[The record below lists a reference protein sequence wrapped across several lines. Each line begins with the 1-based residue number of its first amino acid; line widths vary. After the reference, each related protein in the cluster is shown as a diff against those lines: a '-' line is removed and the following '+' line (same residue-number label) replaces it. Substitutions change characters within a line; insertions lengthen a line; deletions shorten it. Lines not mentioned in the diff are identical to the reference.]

1 MTSHS
6 KTDAEIV
13 EIKNALISAST
24 LYSERPDLFK
34 LFGSFNGKKNLLF
47 KDKATGLVSI
57 TADSDIQKVQK
68 EYATLI
74 SEINSCS

>member
-24 LYSERPDLFK
+24 LYLERPDWFK
-34 LFGSFNGKKNLLF
+34 LFGTFNGKKDLLF

-57 TADSDIQKVQK
+57 TAESEVQK
-68 EYATLI
+68 EYANLI